1 MDVDQTWHASGQI
14 SGNILNAGAKPHPT
28 NAIEQKLSSES
39 CFTSSEKKKKLALID
54 STFR

>member
-1 MDVDQTWHASGQI
+1 MDIDQTWHASGQI
-14 SGNILNAGAKPHPT
+14 SGNILIAGAKPHPT